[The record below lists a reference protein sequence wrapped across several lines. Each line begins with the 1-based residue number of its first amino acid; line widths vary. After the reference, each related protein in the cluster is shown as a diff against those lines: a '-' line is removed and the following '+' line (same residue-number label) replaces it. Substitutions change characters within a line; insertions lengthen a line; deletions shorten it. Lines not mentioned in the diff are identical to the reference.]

1 MARMPP
7 SKSGSGTQV
16 LSENSNVMLQHRQ
29 GTASLLIPSSAP
41 LLGCAFPPLLP
52 SFTAGTLQ
60 LVEERKGDGV
70 AVDRGGNVAER
81 DGSTVRIKEG
91 GGVFYGQSPLECVA
105 SHWPKLVAGAQS
117 GELFHLEVE

>member
-1 MARMPP
+1 M
-7 SKSGSGTQV
+7 
-16 LSENSNVMLQHRQ
+16 
-29 GTASLLIPSSAP
+29 
-41 LLGCAFPPLLP
+41 LP

-70 AVDRGGNVAER
+70 AVDAGGNVAER

-91 GGVFYGQSPLECVA
+91 GGAFYGTSPLQCVA
-105 SHWPKLVAGAQS
+105 SHWPKLVAGAAS

>member
-1 MARMPP
+1 M
-7 SKSGSGTQV
+7 
-16 LSENSNVMLQHRQ
+16 
-29 GTASLLIPSSAP
+29 
-41 LLGCAFPPLLP
+41 LP

-70 AVDRGGNVAER
+70 AVDKGGNFAER

-91 GGVFYGQSPLECVA
+91 GGAFYGTSPLTCVA
-105 SHWPKLVAGAQS
+105 CHWPKLVAGAQS

>member
-1 MARMPP
+1 M
-7 SKSGSGTQV
+7 
-16 LSENSNVMLQHRQ
+16 
-29 GTASLLIPSSAP
+29 
-41 LLGCAFPPLLP
+41 LP

-91 GGVFYGQSPLECVA
+91 GGAFYGPSPLLCVA

-117 GELFHLEVE
+117 GELFHLEVD

>member
-1 MARMPP
+1 
-7 SKSGSGTQV
+7 
-16 LSENSNVMLQHRQ
+16 
-29 GTASLLIPSSAP
+29 
-41 LLGCAFPPLLP
+41 LLP

-70 AVDRGGNVAER
+70 AVDAGGNVAER
-81 DGSTVRIKEG
+81 DGSTVRIKDG
-91 GGVFYGQSPLECVA
+91 GGVFYGTSPLACVA